1 MTVAPRFDAG
11 DSDMPSV
18 LVTGANRGLGL
29 EFVRQYLAD
38 DWQVIAC
45 CRRTSEPLEVLR
57 QGSPDA
63 LVIDEFELT
72 DPAGLQAFADRLGT
86 RPVDVLINNAGT
98 MGRGSFATE
107 GLAPFRF
114 GSADVDDWAS
124 VFHLNV
130 FVPMKLSE
138 LLVENVAA
146 SQMRRIV
153 TLTSMLGSIA
163 MNTVGGLY
171 AYRASKAAVNAMMRS
186 MAIDLADR
194 GIIAIPLHPG
204 WVRTELGGEKAQ
216 IDAPAAVSGM
226 RGVIERLTPAQ
237 AGSFLAYDGE
247 TLPW

>member
-1 MTVAPRFDAG
+1 
-11 DSDMPSV
+11 MPTV

-38 DWQVIAC
+38 GWQVIAC
-45 CRRTSEPLEVLR
+45 CRRSSEALDKLHKTSS
-57 QGSPDA
+57 GA
-63 LVIDEFELT
+63 LVIDEFSLIETAELE
-72 DPAGLQAFADRLGT
+72 AFAQRLGA

-98 MGRGSFATE
+98 MGRGSFATQ

-114 GSADVDDWAS
+114 GSAKSEDWAE

-138 LLVENVAA
+138 LLVANVAA
-146 SQMRRIV
+146 SEMRRIV

-163 MNTVGGLY
+163 TNTVGGLY

-186 MAIDLADR
+186 MAIDLAER

-204 WVRTELGGEKAQ
+204 WVRTDLGGQQAQ
-216 IDAPAAVSGM
+216 LDAPSAVAGM
-226 RGVIERLTPAQ
+226 RKVIAGLTPEQ
-237 AGSFLAYDGE
+237 AGCFLTYDGE

>member
-1 MTVAPRFDAG
+1 
-11 DSDMPSV
+11 MPTV

-38 DWQVIAC
+38 GWQVIAC
-45 CRRTSEPLEVLR
+45 CRRRSEQLDALH
-57 QGSPDA
+57 QASAGA
-63 LVIDEFELT
+63 LVIDEFALNDTAALE
-72 DPAGLQAFADRLGT
+72 AFAERLGA

-98 MGRGSFATE
+98 MGRGSFATQ
-107 GLAPFRF
+107 GLEPFRF
-114 GSADVDDWAS
+114 GSARAEDWAA

-138 LLVENVAA
+138 LLVDNVAA
-146 SQMRRIV
+146 SEMRRIV

-163 MNTVGGLY
+163 TNTVGGLY

-186 MAIDLADR
+186 MAIDLAER

-204 WVRTELGGEKAQ
+204 WVRTDLGGQKAQ
-216 IDAPAAVSGM
+216 LDARASVSGM
-226 RGVIERLTPAQ
+226 RQVIATLTPAQ
-237 AGSFLAYDGE
+237 AGCFLTYSGE